1 MGKTAKCDKKQTGKC
16 KFNPHFS
23 TKIGFFNYEL
33 PKKLQNTNLYATVL
47 DATRRF
53 STLLDAT

>member
-33 PKKLQNTNLYATVL
+33 PKKLPNTNLYATVL
-47 DATRRF
+47 DATRRY
-53 STLLDAT
+53 